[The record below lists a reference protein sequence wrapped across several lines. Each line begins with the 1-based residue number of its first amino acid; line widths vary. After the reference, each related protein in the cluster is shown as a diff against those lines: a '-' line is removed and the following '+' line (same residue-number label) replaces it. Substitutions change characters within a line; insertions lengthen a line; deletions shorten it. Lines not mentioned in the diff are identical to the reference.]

1 MIIQAHYSESLIASI
16 DMNLYT
22 GEYLVKVNR
31 GGKLEKTGF
40 KSHNEALAHYMD
52 AIRPKNKSEIS
63 LHKICK

>member
-1 MIIQAHYSESLIASI
+1 MIIQAHHTPELIASI
-16 DMNLYT
+16 DMNIYT
-22 GEYLVKVNR
+22 GEYLVKINR

-40 KSHNEALAHYMD
+40 KQHDKALKHYMN

>member
-1 MIIQAHYSESLIASI
+1 MTIQAHYTDNLIASI
-16 DMNLYT
+16 DLNIYT

-40 KSHNEALAHYMD
+40 KQHDKALEHYMA

>member
-1 MIIQAHYSESLIASI
+1 MIIQAHYTPELIASI
-16 DMNLYT
+16 DMNIYT
-22 GEYLVKVNR
+22 GEYLVKINR

-40 KSHNEALAHYMD
+40 KQHDKALEHYMA